1 MDNIND
7 LFGIVFDKSEMILRD
22 LPVYLSL
29 NRSVYKMSYSGIEF
43 ILIELPSDDRFSASA
58 LKKQAGQI
66 SSHYGLPVAFRFD
79 NVSRQQRD
87 SMIAQN
93 IPFIS
98 GSGQLFLPFLGIAL
112 QNRFVGQKEISAQ
125 KMMPVTQALFL
136 YLLYHSKGA
145 PIIKKDAAEKIGVT
159 KMSITR
165 ASDQLSAMGLI
176 RQDKQGKETYMLTTE
191 SGLKLYEKAK
201 DHLISPVMRTITTM
215 MKEEFY
221 NYPLSGESVLAVS
234 TTLNGPRI
242 PARAVYKNNIFY
254 GNLPDIDV
262 RWESGKEPVL
272 LEIWKYD
279 PDLFIKGGVV
289 DPVSLAMCFED
300 NADERIEG
308 AIEEYL
314 EVFQW

>member
-29 NRSVYKMSYSGIEF
+29 KRSVYKMSYSGIEF

-112 QNRFVGQKEISAQ
+112 QNRFVGQKVISAQ

-136 YLLYHSKGA
+136 YLLYHSKGT

-201 DHLISPVMRTITTM
+201 DHLISPVARTITTI

-221 NYPLSGESVLAVS
+221 NYPLSGESALSVS

-262 RWESGKEPVL
+262 RWDSGKEPVL

-279 PDLFIKGGVV
+279 PDLFMKGGVV

>member
-136 YLLYHSKGA
+136 YLLYHSKGT

-201 DHLISPVMRTITTM
+201 DHLISPVARTITTI

-221 NYPLSGESVLAVS
+221 NYPLSGESALAVS
-234 TTLNGPRI
+234 TTLDGSRI

-279 PDLFIKGGVV
+279 PDLFMKGGVV
-289 DPVSLAMCFED
+289 DPVSLAMCFE
-300 NADERIEG
+300 NNTDERIEG

>member
-29 NRSVYKMSYSGIEF
+29 KRSVYKMSYSGIEF

-136 YLLYHSKGA
+136 YLLYHSKGT

-201 DHLISPVMRTITTM
+201 DHLISPVARTITTI

-221 NYPLSGESVLAVS
+221 NYPLSGESALAVS
-234 TTLNGPRI
+234 TTLDGSRI

-279 PDLFIKGGVV
+279 PDLFMKGGVV
-289 DPVSLAMCFED
+289 DPVSLAMCFE
-300 NADERIEG
+300 NNTDERIEG

>member
-136 YLLYHSKGA
+136 YLLYHSKGT

-201 DHLISPVMRTITTM
+201 DHLISPVARTITTI

-221 NYPLSGESVLAVS
+221 NYPLSGESALAVS
-234 TTLNGPRI
+234 TTLDGSRI

-279 PDLFIKGGVV
+279 PDLFMKGGVV

-300 NADERIEG
+300 NTDERIEG